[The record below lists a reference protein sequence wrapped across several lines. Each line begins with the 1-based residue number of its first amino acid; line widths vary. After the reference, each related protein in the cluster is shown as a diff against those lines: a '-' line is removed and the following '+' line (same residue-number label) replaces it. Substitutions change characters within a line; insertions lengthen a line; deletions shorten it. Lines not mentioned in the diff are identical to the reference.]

1 MGLVALPPPFVDAV
15 VVVAGAGGVESRTA
29 ASPGASFAPNT
40 PAGTWPAAS
49 LPVPFVLAL
58 PRSRDVGAEAA
69 AELEVALRAWSRP
82 SCSGFRARFDGERVA
97 ASADDG
103 VNVVVFHDDAWPA
116 ELVPGAVAQT
126 VVHTDAMGRYRDAD
140 IHLNGKDFRFS
151 LEGSPAP
158 GTLDLRSVL
167 VHELGHALGL
177 GHSSDPVATMFASG
191 SGLRWRSLEKDDVDG
206 VCSLYPGAGVA
217 GCEAAG
223 PLACPAPLLCVAG
236 SCQRRFDAR
245 DVCSPCERAVGACEA
260 AGDGARCIDIGAGA
274 TAGRVCGRSCAVDAE
289 CGAGFRCRPTSE
301 AGDLQC
307 VSETGCANGASTCT
321 TDAECKGALCRG
333 GVCVGPAAGASG
345 DGGGDGDG
353 GSDAGADAGASA
365 PPPDDDG
372 CGCRSAG
379 SRTNDARLAS
389 STLGLACALALL
401 VRRRRGTNS
410 RTGL

>member
-1 MGLVALPPPFVDAV
+1 MGHVALPPPFIDAV
-15 VVVAGAGGVESRTA
+15 VVVAEAGGLAARA
-29 ASPGASFAPNT
+29 GAPGPGGASPGASFAPNT
-40 PAGTWPAAS
+40 PAGTWPASS

-82 SCSGFRARFDGERVA
+82 SCSGFRARFDGERAAVA
-97 ASADDG
+97 ADDG

-140 IHLNGKDFRFS
+140 IHINGKDFRFS
-151 LEGSPAP
+151 LDGPRTP

-177 GHSSDPVATMFASG
+177 GHSSDPRATMFASG

-206 VCSLYPGAGVA
+206 VCSLYPGASA
-217 GCEAAG
+217 PGCEADG

-245 DVCSPCERAVGACEA
+245 DVCSPCERVEGACEA
-260 AGDGARCIDIGAGA
+260 AGDDARCIDVGAGA
-274 TAGRVCGRSCAVDAE
+274 TAGRVCGRACASDAH

-307 VSETGCANGASTCT
+307 VSETGCLNGANACGS
-321 TDAECKGALCRG
+321 DAECEGARCRG
-333 GVCVGPAAGASG
+333 GVCVGPAPEA
-345 DGGGDGDG
+345 
-353 GSDAGADAGASA
+353 ADAGANASSDA
-365 PPPDDDG
+365 GTDAGAVSLPPDDDAG
-372 CGCRSAG
+372 CGCRSA
-379 SRTNDARLAS
+379 RAS
-389 STLGLACALALL
+389 ESPLRSPALLGLSCVLAWLA
-401 VRRRRGTNS
+401 RRRR
-410 RTGL
+410 